1 MRSSIAIVFLS
12 LLLFSC
18 GNKGNKY
25 TVIKG
30 KTMGTTYEICYDSA
44 IDLQSKIDYTLGFYS
59 YLISTYDSNSLLSKF
74 NASKPIDDKDQKS
87 FENSIQLFNELNN
100 LSYKVFADS
109 KGAFNPAM
117 GELINYWGFG
127 NNKKNPEKVDSLFIK
142 KLISIPCPSFQVYF
156 NHGAVVKNCLNQQ
169 LNFNAIAPGHAVD
182 IIAAM
187 FDTIYHLQNYYI
199 NISGEIRAKG
209 HAKGDTCWPIKIEKP
224 QFKNEAAQGF
234 KTYALKN
241 QSLATSGNYRNY
253 FTVNGKRYGHSIDP
267 RKGFPAQNE
276 MLSAT
281 IICESTAKADAYATA
296 CMVLGLKEAQEMV
309 NSLNLKAFFIY
320 DEQGKMKTWEKL

>member
-1 MRSSIAIVFLS
+1 MRLSIAIVFLS

-18 GNKGNKY
+18 GNKENNY

-30 KTMGTTYEICYDSA
+30 NTMGTTYEICYDSS

-59 YLISTYDSNSLLSKF
+59 YLFSTYDSNSLLSKF
-74 NASKPIDDKDQKS
+74 NSSKPLSDEDQKS
-87 FENSIQLFNELNN
+87 FENSIQLFNEINE
-100 LSYKVFADS
+100 LSYHVFANS

-127 NNKKNPEKVDSLFIK
+127 NNKKNPEKVDSAYIQQ
-142 KLISIPCPSFQVYF
+142 LISIPCPSFQVYF
-156 NHGAVVKNCLNQQ
+156 NHGAAVKNCLNQR

-187 FDTIYHLQNYYI
+187 FDTVYHLKNYYI
-199 NISGEIRAKG
+199 NISGEIRVKG

-224 QFKNEAAQGF
+224 QFKNEAAQAF
-234 KTYALKN
+234 KSYELKN
-241 QSLATSGNYRNY
+241 QSLATSGNYRQY

-267 RKGFPAQNE
+267 RTGFPAQNE

-296 CMVLGLKEAQEMV
+296 CMVLGLKEAQELV
-309 NSLNLKAFFIY
+309 NRMNLKAFFIY